1 MRTHGCF
8 FLRRGGRNAFRRRGK
23 GGLGK
28 SFVKVKRQDVVAV
41 GAHAEIG
48 IGLAGTG
55 TDDSQELVL
64 LEGLSSL
71 DPERGYSRLLA
82 FEHREADEQVPF
94 FALVIILHPG
104 NDSGVKK
111 TVGLIQAL
119 HGLRIEVHKP
129 PAESTRRAESSLE
142 NLETAL

>member
-71 DPERGYSRLLA
+71 DPSRAYSRWLA
-82 FEHREADEQVPF
+82 FETREVVNKYPS
-94 FALVIILHPG
+94 FAILI
-104 NDSGVKK
+104 S
-111 TVGLIQAL
+111 
-119 HGLRIEVHKP
+119 
-129 PAESTRRAESSLE
+129 
-142 NLETAL
+142 